1 MALRVVLVDDHPVVR
16 TGLAALLTATRRIE
30 VVGQVARGE
39 EALKLVPETDPDV
52 VLMDLQLGKGMDG
65 VATTTSLLKQNP
77 NRKVLILTTYD
88 TDTDIVRAIEAG
100 ACGYLLKDAKPE
112 RLIAGVEA
120 AARGET
126 VLSPTVASRLVRR
139 ISAPRSDLTPRELEV
154 LKLAAEGLSNRAI
167 AKQLF
172 VSEATVKTHMVHI
185 FEKLNVDSRTA
196 AVAQAR
202 KSGLL
207 R

>member
-1 MALRVVLVDDHPVVR
+1 MTLRVVLVDDHPVVR

-30 VVGQVARGE
+30 VVGQAAHGE
-39 EALKLVPETDPDV
+39 DALKLVPETDPDV

-65 VATTTSLLKQNP
+65 VATTTSLLKQDP

-126 VLSPTVASRLVRR
+126 VLSPTVASRLVQR

-185 FEKLNVDSRTA
+185 FEKLNVDSRTG